1 VVIIASSTSS
11 MSDDA
16 GENTNFWNDRSVLVA
31 GGAGFI
37 GGHLVQR
44 LLALEARVTVA
55 DNLENESGSQL
66 VNKAADSLRI
76 DLADARSCQM
86 ACKDADVV
94 YNAAA
99 KVAGVSYNSAHS
111 GEMFHRNALVN
122 LNMLEAA
129 RKNDVDRYVV
139 FSSACVYK
147 RDVEVPTVEDDG
159 FLGDPEPSN
168 FGYGWAKRM
177 AEVQARA
184 YASEYG
190 MKISIIR
197 PYNTYGPRDHFD
209 ESTSHVIPSL
219 IRKIISDPG
228 ELVVWGTGQQK
239 RSFVYVSDL
248 VQGLILSPEHYP
260 RPDPINI
267 GSDEEVS
274 IRELA
279 ELIMTL
285 SDKQKPV
292 QYDVTKPEGQ
302 LRRSPSLEKARRLL
316 GYSPR
321 AKLREGL
328 KLTIDWYTQQIK
340 RPESLA
346 PKARLR

>member
-16 GENTNFWNDRSVLVA
+16 GERSDFWKSRNVLVA

-44 LLALEARVTVA
+44 LLDLGARVAIA
-55 DNLENESGSQL
+55 DNLENDSGSRL
-66 VNKAADSLRI
+66 LNKTADFLKL
-76 DLADARSCQM
+76 DLTDARSCQI
-86 ACKDADVV
+86 ASKDVEVV

-99 KVAGVSYNSAHS
+99 KVAGVGYNSAHP
-111 GEMFHRNALVN
+111 GEMFHRNALLN

-147 RDVEVPTVEDDG
+147 RDVAVPTNEDDG

-168 FGYGWAKRM
+168 FGYGWAKRS
-177 AEVQARA
+177 AEIQARS

-219 IRKIISDPG
+219 IRKINSDPG

-260 RPDPINI
+260 SADPINI

-274 IRELA
+274 IRELT
-279 ELIMTL
+279 ELIISL
-285 SDKQKPV
+285 SGKQKPV
-292 QYDVTKPEGQ
+292 RQ
-302 LRRSPSLEKARRLL
+302 LRRRPDLAKAKRLL
-316 GYSPR
+316 NYSPQV
-321 AKLREGL
+321 KLRQGL
-328 KLTIDWYTQQIK
+328 KLTIDWYTQHIR
-340 RPESLA
+340 RPETLA
-346 PKARLR
+346 PKVQLT

>member
-1 VVIIASSTSS
+1 
-11 MSDDA
+11 MSEDA
-16 GENTNFWNDRSVLVA
+16 GENNSFWKNRSVLVA

-44 LLALEARVTVA
+44 LLELGARVTVA
-55 DNLENESGSQL
+55 DNLDNDSGSRL
-66 VNKAADSLRI
+66 LNKTADLLKI
-76 DLADARSCQM
+76 DLSDAKSCQI
-86 ACKDADVV
+86 ASKDAEVV

-99 KVAGVSYNSAHS
+99 KVAGVSYNSAHP

-129 RKNDVDRYVV
+129 RKNDIDRFVV

-147 RDVEVPTVEDDG
+147 RDVSVPTVEDDG
-159 FLGDPEPSN
+159 FLGDPELSN
-168 FGYGWAKRM
+168 FGYGWAKRL
-177 AEVQARA
+177 AEIQARS

-219 IRKIISDPG
+219 LRKIISDRG

-260 RPDPINI
+260 TPDPINI

-279 ELIMTL
+279 ELIMAL
-285 SDKQKPV
+285 SGKQKPV
-292 QYDVTKPEGQ
+292 RYDVTKPEGQ
-302 LRRSPSLEKARRLL
+302 LRRCPSLEKAKRLL
-316 GYSPR
+316 GYAPQV
-321 AKLREGL
+321 KLRQGL
-328 KLTIDWYTQQIK
+328 ELTIDWYTQQIR
-340 RPESLA
+340 RPETLA
-346 PKARLR
+346 PKVQLR